1 MVVARVGSV
10 AFDGPGKSDSGRLPM
25 GHERPEGVERH
36 TVLVVGHV
44 DPALRPWAEA
54 GMRPRRPIPTLW
66 EVERAAVGRT
76 VRAVKAAASSPAA

>member
-1 MVVARVGSV
+1 MVAKGGSV
-10 AFDGPGKSDSGRLPM
+10 AFDDSGKSGSGRLTV
-25 GHERPEGVERH
+25 GHERLEGVERH

-44 DPALRPWAEA
+44 DSALRPWAEA

-76 VRAVKAAASSPAA
+76 VRAAKAAASSPAA